1 MIMEQ
6 NNQETWN
13 NQEKSPNVAMIGT
26 PCHMVAAAK
35 MDRFS
40 DYLGESPLDI
50 KIGLFCME
58 NFSYSYMK
66 QLLDEHDT
74 EMKDVVEC
82 RVEKNYLWFY
92 LTEDRLLKIPLKEA
106 KRCMRKNCQICMD
119 FTSEL
124 SDISVGSVGSPD
136 KWSTIIV
143 RTERGL
149 ELLKDAERD
158 KYIKTKPLTES
169 GLKII
174 ERLAGKK
181 KKENKE
187 EIKKRERVGRPVL
200 YRRQISSKEFVDEV
214 RECQFVDLKS
224 DVVDV
229 GSCVLCGACVLACP
243 ENIVAIEDR
252 KPQLKGNCPE
262 DCNLCYVTC
271 PRTYIPEDVLSR
283 EADNKPLGDYL
294 KIVSAQAP
302 MTKGQ
307 DGGVATALL
316 NYALSQKMVDEVIVV
331 DKNRAQPWK
340 PEAKITNNVAD
351 VLSASGTKYAACPVF
366 EPLKSHKEAE
376 STGTQDSKVQDTK
389 IKTN

>member
-1 MIMEQ
+1 MV
-6 NNQETWN
+6 NNQKT
-13 NQEKSPNVAMIGT
+13 EKVAMVGT
-26 PCHMVAAAK
+26 PCHMIAAAK
-35 MDRFS
+35 MERFS

-66 QLLDEHDT
+66 QLLEQYDT
-74 EMKDVVEC
+74 EMKDVIEC

-92 LTEDRLLKIPLKEA
+92 LTEDRLIKIPLKEA
-106 KRCMRKNCQICMD
+106 KRCMRKNCQVCMD

-124 SDISVGSVGSPD
+124 SDISVGSVGSPEG
-136 KWSTIIV
+136 WSTIIV
-143 RTERGL
+143 RTEKGL

-158 KYIKTKPLTES
+158 EYIKTKPLPES
-169 GLKII
+169 GLKVI
-174 ERLAGKK
+174 ERLAKKK
-181 KKENKE
+181 KKENKA
-187 EIKKRERVGRPVL
+187 EIQKRERVGRPVL
-200 YRRQISSKEFVDEV
+200 YRRPMSEEELQEEI
-214 RECQFVDLKS
+214 RECQFSDLKG

-243 ENIVAIEDR
+243 ENIVVIEDR

-262 DCNLCYVTC
+262 ECNLCYMAC
-271 PRTYIPEDVLSR
+271 PRTYAPEDLLSK
-283 EADNKPLGDYL
+283 EADKKPLGDYL

-302 MTKGQ
+302 MIKGQ

-331 DKNRAQPWK
+331 DKSRTQPWK
-340 PEAKITNNVAD
+340 PDAELTNNVAD

-366 EPLKSHKEAE
+366 VPLKSIKEE
-376 STGTQDSKVQDTK
+376 
-389 IKTN
+389 